1 MPRENAAIPTVSE
14 LQARSLPLYR
24 SSVGQKLLVGVT
36 GLFLC
41 TFLVVHMSGNLL
53 LFRHD
58 GGRAFDT
65 YSEFMS
71 TNTMIRT
78 MEIVLFAGFLIHIIL
93 AVSTWI
99 SNRMA
104 RPRRYAVNRPS
115 ENSALASRWTFIT
128 GSVVF
133 IFLVLHLRT
142 FFVPTRFASGA
153 KPSMFELVA
162 SAFANP
168 VYDGFYLVA
177 LILLGYHLRHG
188 FQSAFQTFGLRPGH
202 QKLID
207 LVAIFF
213 WLIIPIGFATMPIYF
228 YWAHLKGVLP

>member
-1 MPRENAAIPTVSE
+1 MPRENSAATVMTAR
-14 LQARSLPLYR
+14 QAISIPLYK

-53 LFRHD
+53 LFKRD
-58 GGRAFDT
+58 GGKAFDA

-93 AVSTWI
+93 AVSAWI

-104 RPRRYAVNRPS
+104 RPHRYEANRAS
-115 ENSALASRWTFIT
+115 ENSKLSSRLAFVT
-128 GSVVF
+128 GSVTF
-133 IFLVLHLRT
+133 IFLVVHLRT
-142 FFVPTRFASGA
+142 FFVPVRFASGL
-153 KPSMFELVA
+153 KPSMYELVV

-177 LILLGYHLRHG
+177 LVLLGYHLKHG
-188 FQSAFQTFGLRPGH
+188 FQSAFQTFGLRPGYS
-202 QKLID
+202 KIID
-207 LVAIFF
+207 LVAVLF
-213 WLIIPIGFATMPIYF
+213 WLVIPIGFATMPLYF
-228 YWAHLKGVLP
+228 YWAHLKGVN